1 MSIFLFFV
9 IVLFALATMDLMVGV
24 ANDAVNF
31 LNSAIGSKAGT
42 RRTIMLVASIGV
54 FVGALFAGGMMEVA
68 RKGIFNPQFFSFA
81 EVMVIFM
88 AVMFTDVVLLDF
100 FNTFGLPTSTTVSIV
115 FELLGAAVAVALY
128 KVLSNGEGLGNLNQY
143 INSDNA
149 ITIIT
154 GIFVSV
160 GVAFTI
166 GIIVQYIARLIFSFD
181 YHKRLSTVGVVW
193 SGLSLSLISYFLLF
207 KGLKGAPFIS
217 GDFMAWVES
226 NIAIISL
233 ASLVFWSALM
243 FALHKLLQFDI
254 LRIVVLGGTFA
265 LAMAFASNDLV
276 NFIGPSVAGYE
287 AFLDWT
293 RSGVAAESYL
303 MESLAAAYPAQS
315 YMLLIAGIVMVITL
329 WFSKKARTVTDTEV
343 SLGRQSEG
351 LERFG
356 SNPLA
361 RLVVRSAF
369 GFRIFSTLM
378 PLAWK
383 AKIEERFNFNQTNGS
398 KKSANNPI
406 DPPAFDMVRA
416 SVNLTVSSVLIAFA
430 TSLKLPLSTTYVTFM
445 VAMGTSLSDRAWGRD
460 SAVFRVAGVI
470 NVLLGWFLTAFIA
483 FAVAAL
489 FAFVMVKGGVTGTI
503 GLIIL
508 VAASFAYTFILH
520 NKLEARKD
528 RIAKAI
534 QHSEIIPAQKII
546 SDTIESIAQNI
557 ESVRDLYQLVI
568 DGLSRE
574 DRTKLR
580 KAYQTLNK
588 VKLEN
593 EEFRYA
599 FYASMR
605 RVAEERAE
613 GSRTYLLAYDLMQDF
628 NQSAV
633 LVADTA
639 RQHVEDVL
647 APLDQEQ
654 HSQLEEIARKL
665 SEFMDFCV
673 LILRNKDFERF
684 QEMKLNKKKL
694 YADIESLLARQTTG
708 IKEKSYSARNSLL
721 FFSILLETKDLIA
734 VTARFVKMYHSLET
748 LHTNDEPWVLVAGI
762 DE

>member
-1 MSIFLFFV
+1 MGIFLFFV
-9 IVLFALATMDLMVGV
+9 IILFVLAAMDLMVGV

-42 RRTIMLVASIGV
+42 RRTIMIVASIGI
-54 FVGALFAGGMMEVA
+54 FIGALFAGGMMEVA

-115 FELLGAAVAVALY
+115 FELLGASVAVAIY
-128 KVLSNGEGLGNLNQY
+128 KVISNGEGLGNLGQY
-143 INSDNA
+143 INSENA

-181 YHKRLSTVGVVW
+181 YQKRLSSAGVIW
-193 SGLSLSLISYFLLF
+193 SGVSLSAISYFLLF
-207 KGLKGAPFIS
+207 KGLKGAPFLS
-217 GDFMAWVES
+217 GSFLSWVEA
-226 NIAIISL
+226 NMAIL
-233 ASLVFWSALM
+233 MAASFVFWSILM
-243 FALHKLLQFDI
+243 FAIHKFFRFDI
-254 LRIVVLGGTFA
+254 LRIVVLAGTFA

-287 AFLDWT
+287 SYRDWVKT
-293 RSGVAAESYL
+293 GSDAGSYL
-303 MESLAAAYPAQS
+303 MESLAAAYPAES
-315 YMLLIAGIVMVITL
+315 YMLFIAGVIMVITL

-361 RLVVRSAF
+361 RWVVRSAF
-369 GFRIFSTLM
+369 GFRLFAALL

-383 AKIEERFNFNQTNGS
+383 ARIEDRFNINHQGT
-398 KKSANNPI
+398 KKGGINPL
-406 DPPAFDMVRA
+406 DPPAFDLVRA
-416 SVNLTVSSVLIAFA
+416 SVNLTIASILIGFA

-470 NVLLGWFLTAFIA
+470 NVLIGWFLTAFIA
-483 FAVAAL
+483 FGVSAI
-489 FAFVMVKGGVTGTI
+489 FAFIMVKGGLTGTI
-503 GLIIL
+503 GLIVL

-520 NKLEARKD
+520 KRLEARKD

-534 QHSEIIPAQKII
+534 QHSEVIPAQKII
-546 SDTIESIAQNI
+546 YDTIASIAKNI
-557 ESVRDLYQLVI
+557 EAVRDLYRLVI
-568 DGLSRE
+568 DGLSNE

-580 KAYQTLNK
+580 KAHQALK
-588 VKLEN
+588 RVKLEN

-605 RVAEERAE
+605 RVAEVNAE

-647 APLDQEQ
+647 APLDKEQ
-654 HSQLEEIARKL
+654 HDQLEEIARSL
-665 SEFMDFCV
+665 SSFMDFCV
-673 LILRNKDFERF
+673 HILRNMDFERF
-684 QEMKLNKKKL
+684 QEMKVIKKKM
-694 YADIESLLARQTTG
+694 YSDIEILLAKQTAG

-734 VTARFVKMYHSLET
+734 VTARFVKMYYSLEK
-748 LHTNDEPWVLVAGI
+748 LHTPDEPWVLVSGI